1 MDHPYIAST
10 YPDPAFTECSLVK
23 AEDQSMTTQPR
34 WGKIVGRLIR
44 DLKSQLHRLTESGM
58 YGQLTPT
65 DPTG

>member
-10 YPDPAFTECSLVK
+10 YPGPAFTECSLVK
-23 AEDQSMTTQPR
+23 AEDQSMTIQPR
-34 WGKIVGRLIR
+34 LGRIVGSLIR